1 MVSNSESQGKKK
13 RGRPTKYTSALADQI
28 CAEIADGKSL
38 HSICKRKSMPSRD
51 AVFSWL
57 RLHQDFSD
65 NYVRARQTLAAKE
78 FEELRDLEARIL
90 AKEVDAHAGRVVL
103 DSMKWRLARMDPK
116 VYGDRAQVD
125 IGGGLE
131 VGSRNLADGAP
142 QWIKDRISKTS
153 SPDPGAVVAASIGA
167 GIAAS
172 NPSKTKH

>member
-1 MVSNSESQGKKK
+1 MVFNGESQAKTK
-13 RGRPTKYTSALADQI
+13 RGRPTLYTPALADQI
-28 CAEIADGKSL
+28 CAEIEDGKSL
-38 HSICKRKSMPSRD
+38 HSVCKRKSMPSRD

-78 FEELRDLEARIL
+78 FEEMRDLEARIL

-116 VYGDRAQVD
+116 VYGDRSQVD
-125 IGGGLE
+125 IGGALGVSSL
-131 VGSRNLADGAP
+131 NLADGAP
-142 QWIKDRISKTS
+142 DWIKERLAKST
-153 SPDPGAVVAASIGA
+153 GAEVAAGIGA
-167 GIAAS
+167 GIATS

>member
-1 MVSNSESQGKKK
+1 MVSNGESQGKKK
-13 RGRPTKYTSALADQI
+13 RGRPSKYTPALADQI

-78 FEELRDLEARIL
+78 FEEMRDLEARIL

-116 VYGDRAQVD
+116 VYGDRAQLD
-125 IGGGLE
+125 IGGALE
-131 VGSRNLADGAP
+131 VATRNLADGAP
-142 QWIKDRISKTS
+142 DWIKERIAKST
-153 SPDPGAVVAASIGA
+153 GAEVAAGNGA
-167 GIAAS
+167 GAG
-172 NPSKTKH
+172 PSKAS